1 MKRRIALLLVAIM
14 IAALLVGCGSSQ
26 QSAVPAAA
34 EQKTE
39 AKTETTQ
46 EAEPLTFKWASQNNP
61 VMASG
66 QASLFTV
73 KLKSSTMTWGNLVMM
88 QN

>member
-34 EQKTE
+34 VV
-39 AKTETTQ
+39 A
-46 EAEPLTFKWASQNNP
+46 EAEVALVLADAYQRAFGYGC
-61 VMASG
+61 MADVL
-66 QASLFTV
+66 A
-73 KLKSSTMTWGNLVMM
+73 NLETYRKRIA
-88 QN
+88 Q